1 MTEVEIIG
9 FAPDADP
16 TTPGVLV
23 DCDAIIPSEKGWRA
37 LPGRNLV
44 DNDWNST
51 VAALPDAEIRG
62 VGAFRQGL
70 FQQVFAGT
78 SEKIFAL
85 RFYSPTTAAAQY
97 AGWEDMSRSGGYTL
111 SVSDGMWMF
120 EGFGDYVIAAMGS
133 AFYANAVT
141 LQAASALAVAFA
153 DIPDGPAACIV
164 VVASR
169 FVMALNLDGIPD
181 GWKCCA
187 RDNHTDWTLSVAT
200 GCAQGRLV
208 EAPGPITAAIAFDD
222 DILAFKED
230 GFWIG
235 RYAGA
240 PEIWVWNKQAVA
252 AGCVGPHAVTKA
264 PDGMV
269 YFVGRAGLFSWD
281 GSVATPLMAGTL
293 QRWWTNLTSPISEG
307 THTECVYDEP
317 RNIVWIATQAGPA
330 DVLLAYH
337 VPTKRWG
344 KTASSTRTWDLIF
357 SLPVNFSDTSAFL
370 FGYAPADRTIGLFD
384 TSHRMCALAG
394 PSASVTGV
402 PTPTFT
408 TGDFGDVSVDTEL
421 NAARVKFTSAPDSAT
436 CTPMHRAA
444 LDATLTTAAAVSRAS
459 GTGRFDLWQIDR
471 WHRLRFDLQGDV
483 EFTGYAIDADAVDDL

>member
-16 TTPGVLV
+16 TTPGVLI
-23 DCDAIIPSEKGWRA
+23 DCDAIIPSEKGWCA
-37 LPGRNLV
+37 LPGRKRV
-44 DNDWNST
+44 DDDWNASIS
-51 VAALPDAEIRG
+51 ALPDGEV
-62 VGAFRQGL
+62 VGAGACRLDNVQR
-70 FQQVFAGT
+70 VFAGT
-78 SEKIFAL
+78 AQKVFAL

-97 AGWEDMSRSGGYTL
+97 AGWEDMSRAGGYTL
-111 SVSDGMWMF
+111 SVGSPTWMF
-120 EGFGDYVIAAMGS
+120 EGFGDFVVGAMGS
-133 AFYANAVT
+133 VSYARAVT
-141 LQAASALAVAFA
+141 LQAASALAMAFA
-153 DIPDGPAACIV
+153 DIADGPLACIV

-169 FVMALNLDGIPD
+169 FVMALNLDGVPD

-187 RDNHTDWTLSVAT
+187 RDNHADWALSVAT
-200 GCAQGRLV
+200 QCAQGRLV
-208 EAPGPITAAIAFDD
+208 EAPGPITAGIAFDD

-235 RYAGA
+235 RYTGA
-240 PEIWVWNKQAVA
+240 PEIWIWNKQAVA
-252 AGCVGPHAVTKA
+252 AGCAGPHAVTKA

-293 QRWWTNLTSPISEG
+293 QRWWTNATNAAGGASD
-307 THTECVYDEP
+307 TECVYDEP
-317 RNIVWIATQAGPA
+317 RNIVWIAAQATAA

-344 KTASSTRTWDLIF
+344 KTASTTRTWDLIF
-357 SLPVNFSDTSAFL
+357 SVPVDFSDTGSFL
-370 FGYAPADRTIGLFD
+370 FGNAPADRTIGLFD
-384 TSHRMCALAG
+384 TARRMCVLSG
-394 PSASVTGV
+394 PPASVTGV

-408 TGDFGDVSVDTEL
+408 TGDFGDISVDTEL
-421 NAARVKFTSAPDSAT
+421 KAARLKFTRPPDTAN

-444 LDATLTTAAAVSRAS
+444 LDATLTTAAAVSRSS

-483 EFTGYAIDADAVDDL
+483 KFTGYAIDADAVDDL